1 MKRRNFNKS
10 ILQQGG
16 LMIEALAMLGLIAVV
31 TPTMYKKSAERTMEV
46 EDINTAAT
54 IRTIN
59 AAANDYVS
67 ANYATILGDM
77 VKNNE
82 TNRKLELNDLKTY
95 LPYGFNIE
103 KALYNYNG
111 NSIRISVARP
121 AGSNNLTTLMLF
133 PAKMDADNGIGQE
146 RTARIAALIGSSGGY
161 VTDSHKARGIGGI
174 WKLEGDD
181 FTNNFGN
188 ADPNTYS
195 IVTASADTISAS
207 AGNEMDYSKYLQRGK
222 DAGDDEGQWKNTMRT
237 DLYMGGPEGSSE
249 DVYRE
254 ATGPWSI
261 RNINRLIVGTDYV
274 GGNKEAEDATNYSL
288 YVAPGA
294 ANPNAYIHGSL
305 EAGNGQ
311 LNADENN
318 LKYGTGTDDAGNS
331 WVGFNVNREG
341 TISNLK
347 DLNLAQKFANGWN
360 SIKIGALDDNDDD
373 DTNYIIRAY
382 HDTNNNTGHVSL
394 LSDSIAQFHSYG
406 SDVYNIDGDNVADND
421 DRIVFVD
428 GGWKRLGTTNADELV
443 EEPKYYNKPYFP
455 MRIGSNVKAD
465 GLLAAGQ
472 IDTQKIRAASLSV
485 GSHNIDDTEKWLNV
499 DTYGITIKDVDRH
512 YDGEDYVST
521 GTYGSFNN
529 NGILLRVSD
538 DKGDTRG
545 ITDEDKGTLG
555 TSGGRDT
562 SEHEIQFNLRT
573 NKEFAGGT
581 TLSNV
586 AELFA
591 DNTDIRGKKI
601 ARISGQGTIIQAKSK
616 IRDWKDD
623 YDSSWEDETQDF
635 KDTVGPNTLLLRNDD
650 MQIRIHTV
658 GHDSSR
664 DNYAAVETVFEPRG
678 ISQDYTGQLSRTVF
692 KNQSVNISNGN
703 FRIARTQGGRS
714 FDSVFS
720 VRGNDY
726 DDVEDLFDQK
736 FNDCFVRRDSGSNS
750 NKNINLEKK
759 YWEPGGYDVA
769 MHGDI
774 VITPLYSQAPTANV
788 SIGKFNKM
796 AGINILTRK
805 YMNEETIKP
814 DNNYSADNNDSANYD
829 RKRNTFGNII
839 MIDQGATDS
848 DNNNRDHGSNT
859 DYRVDPG
866 TVYIRKGY
874 VEVHGEKDIPSAT
887 THSTKNAYEGNG
899 VIVAS
904 RLVANNPTSGS
915 YGATAPQLVTSN
927 YKLNNEEEKNY
938 NITVSRN
945 NGTTTSNVET
955 EINRYDTYMVN
966 PAYTS
971 VMHDIKLT
979 TRGGARLS
987 DILPDFINKG
997 IYVVS
1002 NTISEQYNKEHTGE
1016 KGELK
1021 FNGYVKIVDDK
1032 TTSLPEGGGS
1042 KYSISSKEDINF
1054 STERAW
1060 ASPFL
1065 GTVPAPQC
1073 PPGYGRVITL
1083 SPYSFEMAQAGVL
1096 NKTKRFYDDPLS
1108 TNNASTGKTGIKNVA
1123 KDSYYVMPVNNA
1135 NEVKSS
1141 LTPPEY
1147 AKTNVA
1153 LDGNTDIEIK
1163 ATNNNIGTINGTL
1176 DKLDGLSTQQYVL
1189 SSPTATDSSTTP
1201 VKPLFFQQS
1210 TRIKSATVP
1219 LVKGMETSLETEPS
1233 KLNGEYVQGWAAII
1247 GFIYPAKMYS
1257 AFTGN
1262 DNSGF
1267 YWNLFP
1273 VMRGTING
1281 YATVYCYFDR
1291 TNMYKRYNSN
1301 YSDYVDRQDYMKTM
1315 TGVPDSPQKTDSSY
1329 TKRLNDPNMKYNEV
1343 W

>member
-16 LMIEALAMLGLIAVV
+16 LMIEAIAMLGLIAVV

-67 ANYATILGDM
+67 ANYSTILGDM
-77 VKNNE
+77 VKNSE
-82 TNRKLELNDLKTY
+82 YERELDPRDLGAY
-95 LPYGFNIE
+95 LPYGFDIE
-103 KALYNYNG
+103 KALYNYDGANIKLTV
-111 NSIRISVARP
+111 SRP
-121 AGSNNLTTLMLF
+121 VGSNNLTTLMLF

-174 WKLEGDD
+174 WKLEGGD
-181 FTNNFGN
+181 FTKNFKN
-188 ADPNTYS
+188 VDPNTYS

-207 AGNEMDYSKYLQRGK
+207 AGNEMDYSKYLQRGQ
-222 DAGDDEGQWKNTMRT
+222 DPDDTNSQWKNTMRT

-254 ATGPWSI
+254 ATGPHSI
-261 RNINRLIVGTDYV
+261 RNINSLIVGANTS
-274 GGNKEAEDATNYSL
+274 GGVDGEGNDLADAGGYGL

-331 WVGFNVNREG
+331 WVGFNVDTEG
-341 TISNLK
+341 TITNLK
-347 DLNLAQKFANGWN
+347 NLNLAKKAGNWT
-360 SIKIGALDDNDDD
+360 SILIGALENDGDDK
-373 DTNYIIRAY
+373 NYIIKAQPR
-382 HDTNNNTGHVSL
+382 DGESLGKVSL
-394 LSDSIAQFHSYG
+394 LGDDIVSLSGYASKDNYMPYPNRRKASSDRVVIL
-406 SDVYNIDGDNVADND
+406 NN
-421 DRIVFVD
+421 
-428 GGWKRLGTTNADELV
+428 GWKTDENLQPID
-443 EEPKYYNKPYFP
+443 EPQYNSEPSFP
-455 MRIGSNVKAD
+455 MRVGANAKYQGI
-465 GLLAAGQ
+465 LAAGQ
-472 IDTQKIRAASLSV
+472 LDTQKIRAASLSV
-485 GSHNIDDTEKWLNV
+485 GSEKIDDENKWMTVDKDGILITKNSTDTDGNTKSGTRINV
-499 DTYGITIKDVDRH
+499 NKDQISLRVDATPQSIINERGIESTGHAGQIVMNNTGTVYESDGSERTVNAAITI
-512 YDGEDYVST
+512 
-521 GTYGSFNN
+521 
-529 NGILLRVSD
+529 
-538 DKGDTRG
+538 
-545 ITDEDKGTLG
+545 
-555 TSGGRDT
+555 TSPT
-562 SEHEIQFNLRT
+562 
-573 NKEFAGGT
+573 
-581 TLSNV
+581 
-586 AELFA
+586 
-591 DNTDIRGKKI
+591 TDIRGTEDLT
-601 ARISGQGTIIQAKSK
+601 ISGKGTIVQAMSENSKSSA
-616 IRDWKDD
+616 D
-623 YDSSWEDETQDF
+623 TF
-635 KDTVGPNTLLLRNDD
+635 KNTVPDNTLLLRNDD

-736 FNDCFVRRDSGSNS
+736 FNDCFVRRDSGSKS

-927 YKLNNEEEKNY
+927 YKLNNEEKNY

-1002 NTISEQYNKEHTGE
+1002 NTISEEYNKDHTGE
-1016 KGELK
+1016 KGELI

-1073 PPGYGRVITL
+1073 PPGYGRVITI

-1096 NKTKRFYDDPLS
+1096 NKTKRAMNDALS
-1108 TNNASTGKTGIKNVA
+1108 TEFSNKAEQGKDGPF
-1123 KDSYYVMPVNNA
+1123 DSYYVMPTNNY

-1147 AKTNVA
+1147 AKANVA

-1219 LVKGMETSLETEPS
+1219 LVQGKPTSLETEAS
-1233 KLNGEYVQGWAAII
+1233 DLNGEYVQGWAAII

-1262 DNSGF
+1262 NNSGF

>member
-54 IRTIN
+54 IRTIT

-67 ANYATILGDM
+67 ANYSTILGDM
-77 VKNNE
+77 VKNGENE
-82 TNRKLELNDLKTY
+82 RKLNIDDLKAY
-95 LPYGFNIE
+95 LPYGFEIN
-103 KALYNYNG
+103 KALYNYDGANIKLAV
-111 NSIRISVARP
+111 SRP
-121 AGSNNLTTLMLF
+121 EGSNNLTTLMLF

-146 RTARIAALIGSSGGY
+146 RTSRIAALIGSSGGY
-161 VTDSHKARGIGGI
+161 VTDSNKARGIGGI

-181 FTNNFGN
+181 FTKNFGN
-188 ADPNTYS
+188 VDPHKYS

-207 AGNEMDYSKYLQRGK
+207 AGNEMDYSKYLQRGQ
-222 DAGDDEGQWKNTMRT
+222 DPDDTNSQWKNTMRT

-274 GGNKEAEDATNYSL
+274 GGNKETEDATNYSL

-331 WVGFNVNREG
+331 WVGFNVDKEG

-347 DLNLAQKFANGWN
+347 DLNLAKKAGNWT
-360 SIKIGALDDNDDD
+360 SILIGALENDGDDK
-373 DTNYIIRAY
+373 NYIIKAQPR
-382 HDTNNNTGHVSL
+382 DGESLGKVSL
-394 LSDSIAQFHSYG
+394 LGDDIVSLSGYASKDNYMPYPNRRKASSDRVVIL
-406 SDVYNIDGDNVADND
+406 NN
-421 DRIVFVD
+421 
-428 GGWKRLGTTNADELV
+428 GWKTDENLQPID
-443 EEPKYYNKPYFP
+443 EPQYNSEPSFP
-455 MRIGSNVKAD
+455 MRVGANAKYQGI
-465 GLLAAGQ
+465 LAAGQ
-472 IDTQKIRAASLSV
+472 LDTQKIRAASLSV
-485 GSHNIDDTEKWLNV
+485 GSEKIDDENKWMTVDKDGILITKNSTDTDGNTKSGTRINV
-499 DTYGITIKDVDRH
+499 NKDQISLRVDATPQSIINERGIESTGHAGQIVMNNTGTVYESDGSERTVNAAITI
-512 YDGEDYVST
+512 
-521 GTYGSFNN
+521 
-529 NGILLRVSD
+529 
-538 DKGDTRG
+538 
-545 ITDEDKGTLG
+545 
-555 TSGGRDT
+555 TSPT
-562 SEHEIQFNLRT
+562 
-573 NKEFAGGT
+573 
-581 TLSNV
+581 
-586 AELFA
+586 
-591 DNTDIRGKKI
+591 TDIRGTEDLT
-601 ARISGQGTIIQAKSK
+601 ISGKGTIVQAMSENSKSSA
-616 IRDWKDD
+616 D
-623 YDSSWEDETQDF
+623 TF
-635 KDTVGPNTLLLRNDD
+635 KNTVPDNTLLLRNDG
-650 MQIRIHTV
+650 MQIKMQTSNDTYYDPLLDKHTKPT
-658 GHDSSR
+658 
-664 DNYAAVETVFEPRG
+664 ETVFSPRNN
-678 ISQDYTGQLSRTVF
+678 STPASTRTSFRDMHVDLRNSNF
-692 KNQSVNISNGN
+692 KIVSDKNENI
-703 FRIARTQGGRS
+703 
-714 FDSVFS
+714 FS
-720 VRGNDY
+720 VRGNNYEEKFLDNANH
-726 DDVEDLFDQK
+726 DLFTRNLPNK
-736 FNDCFVRRDSGSNS
+736 SNIG
-750 NKNINLEKK
+750 KNIANN
-759 YWEPGGYDVA
+759 YDIALHGNIVVA
-769 MHGDI
+769 PQ
-774 VITPLYSQAPTANV
+774 TPNDVSAFDADSYYASV
-788 SIGKFNKM
+788 SIGTLNKK
-796 AGINILTRK
+796 AGVNILNK
-805 YMNEETIKP
+805 SYKFDE
-814 DNNYSADNNDSANYD
+814 
-829 RKRNTFGNII
+829 NTGLTEGKIYGKTDDHYNIV
-839 MIDQGATDS
+839 MIDQGINDS
-848 DNNNRDHGSNT
+848 PYLDGFNRNNNIDKI
-859 DYRVDPG
+859 VDPG

-874 VEVHGEKDIPSAT
+874 VEVHGE
-887 THSTKNAYEGNG
+887 NAVPPNSYNDAYQGKG
-899 VIVAS
+899 VLVAS
-904 RLVANNPTSGS
+904 RLVANNPIQAHSKKTE
-915 YGATAPQLVTSN
+915 N
-927 YKLNNEEEKNY
+927 D
-938 NITVSRN
+938 
-945 NGTTTSNVET
+945 TTTTET
-955 EINRYDTYMVN
+955 PEHGSHITQFVNSSDFGNGPNRYDTYMVN

-1002 NTISEQYNKEHTGE
+1002 NTISEQYNEDHTGE

-1021 FNGYVKIVDDK
+1021 FNGYIKIVDDK
-1032 TTSLPEGGGS
+1032 TTSLPDGDGS

-1065 GTVPAPQC
+1065 GAVPAPQC

-1147 AKTNVA
+1147 AKANVA

-1233 KLNGEYVQGWAAII
+1233 KLDGKYVQGWAAII

-1291 TNMYKRYNSN
+1291 TNMYKKYIGN
-1301 YSDYVDRQDYMKTM
+1301 YGDYVDRQDYMKTM
-1315 TGVPDSPQKTDSSY
+1315 TGVPDDHSKTDSNY
-1329 TKRLNDPNMKYNEV
+1329 TKRLNDPNMKYDEV

>member
-249 DVYRE
+249 DVYHE

-331 WVGFNVNREG
+331 LFGFNVDTEG
-341 TISNLK
+341 TITNLK
-347 DLNLAQKFANGWN
+347 NLNLANLWGRWN
-360 SIKIGALDDNDDD
+360 NIQIGALDDDDD
-373 DTNYIIRAY
+373 DRWFVIKADANPNSSDEGNLYLLGDVAEFHNR
-382 HDTNNNTGHVSL
+382 DTNDNNNDLVVLADWNWDNFRTDGNGNA
-394 LSDSIAQFHSYG
+394 IPKIN
-406 SDVYNIDGDNVADND
+406 YNNSPI
-421 DRIVFVD
+421 
-428 GGWKRLGTTNADELV
+428 
-443 EEPKYYNKPYFP
+443 FP
-455 MRIGSNVKAD
+455 IRMGSNTKVD
-465 GLLAAGQ
+465 SLLAAGQ

-485 GSHNIDDTEKWLNV
+485 GSQNIDDSEKWLNV
-499 DTYGITIKDVDRH
+499 DKYGIIIKDVDRH
-512 YDGEDYVST
+512 YDGEDYTST
-521 GTYGSFNN
+521 GTYGSFDN

-562 SEHEIQFNLRT
+562 SEHEIQFNLRMK
-573 NKEFAGGT
+573 KEFAGGK
-581 TLSNV
+581 TLPNV

-591 DNTDIRGKKI
+591 DNTDIRSKKT
-601 ARISGQGTIIQAKSK
+601 ARISGNGTIIQAKSE
-616 IRDWKDD
+616 IGDWKDD
-623 YDSSWEDETQDF
+623 YNNSSEDETQDF
-635 KDTVGPNTLLLRNDD
+635 KDTVDSNTLLLRNDD

-736 FNDCFVRRDSGSNS
+736 FNDCFVRRDSGSKS

-887 THSTKNAYEGNG
+887 TPSTKNAYEGNG

-927 YKLNNEEEKNY
+927 YKLNNEEKNY
-938 NITVSRN
+938 NITVNRN

-1002 NTISEQYNKEHTGE
+1002 NTISEEYNKDHTGE
-1016 KGELK
+1016 KGELV

-1054 STERAW
+1054 SNKRAW

-1073 PPGYGRVITL
+1073 PPGYGRVITI

-1096 NKTKRFYDDPLS
+1096 NKTKRAMNDALS
-1108 TNNASTGKTGIKNVA
+1108 TEFSNKAEQGPDGPF
-1123 KDSYYVMPVNNA
+1123 DSYYVMPTNNY

-1147 AKTNVA
+1147 AKANVA

-1219 LVKGMETSLETEPS
+1219 LVQGKPTSLETEAS
-1233 KLNGEYVQGWAAII
+1233 DLNGEYVQGWAAII

-1262 DNSGF
+1262 NNSGF

>member
-331 WVGFNVNREG
+331 WVGFNVDKEG

-347 DLNLAQKFANGWN
+347 DLNLAKKFTNGWN
-360 SIKIGALDDNDDD
+360 SIKIGTLSDEEDDE
-373 DTNYIIRAY
+373 TNYIIRAD
-382 HDTNNNTGHVSL
+382 HDDRDNTGHLYL
-394 LSDSIAQFHSYG
+394 LRDDIAQFNSYG
-406 SDVYNIDGDNVADND
+406 SDVYDIDGNKVANLN
-421 DRIVFVD
+421 DRIVFAED
-428 GGWKRLGTTNADELV
+428 GWRRLGQDWGDKEVKKPEYSGNE
-443 EEPKYYNKPYFP
+443 PYFP

-485 GSHNIDDTEKWLNV
+485 GSHNIDDNEKWLNV
-499 DTYGITIKDVDRH
+499 DQYGITMADIHHENNGD
-512 YDGEDYVST
+512 YDPS
-521 GTYGSFNN
+521 GTYASFNQ
-529 NGILLRVSD
+529 NGILFRADEESHAVSD
-538 DKGDTRG
+538 DDRG
-545 ITDEDKGTLG
+545 
-555 TSGGRDT
+555 GGVDYKDGGKDT
-562 SEHEIQFNLRT
+562 SEHMMQLNLRRSKT
-573 NKEFAGGT
+573 FAGDNAIH
-581 TLSNV
+581 NV
-586 AELFA
+586 AEMFA
-591 DNTDIRGKKI
+591 EHADIRGQKM
-601 ARISGQGTIIQAKSK
+601 ARISGKGTIIQAKEA
-616 IRDWKDD
+616 IPDWEED
-623 YDSSWEDETQDF
+623 YKSSSRDETQDF
-635 KDTVGPNTLLLRNDD
+635 KDEVGPNTLLLRNDN
-650 MQIRIHTV
+650 MQMKMQDNQLTIVGRNTIDNNGNTV
-658 GHDSSR
+658 TPTDTRTLFKSGSVDLDGANFNIKSAQKQ
-664 DNYAAVETVFEPRG
+664 YAADKM
-678 ISQDYTGQLSRTVF
+678 I
-692 KNQSVNISNGN
+692 
-703 FRIARTQGGRS
+703 
-714 FDSVFS
+714 FS
-720 VRGNDY
+720 VRPNDSYGNNAYKNTFASDPLADTTDRNTSISDTGY
-726 DDVEDLFDQK
+726 NFPYNITMHGNILLGNGATGEEALDI
-736 FNDCFVRRDSGSNS
+736 GSNPYKQYYIS
-750 NKNINLEKK
+750 VGQFNQNAGVNI
-759 YWEPGGYDVA
+759 
-769 MHGDI
+769 
-774 VITPLYSQAPTANV
+774 APYLT
-788 SIGKFNKM
+788 G
-796 AGINILTRK
+796 GINSK
-805 YMNEETIKP
+805 GK
-814 DNNYSADNNDSANYD
+814 NNQY
-829 RKRNTFGNII
+829 TNIVY
-839 MIDQGATDS
+839 IDQGATDTTNRNI
-848 DNNNRDHGSNT
+848 NNSETRGN
-859 DYRVDPG
+859 VDPG
-866 TVYIRKGY
+866 TIYIRKGY
-874 VEVHGEKDIPSAT
+874 VEVHGDDVAFVGNNDIDITNKPEAN
-887 THSTKNAYEGNG
+887 KGNG

-927 YKLNNEEEKNY
+927 YKLNNEEKNY
-938 NITVSRN
+938 NITVNRN

-1002 NTISEQYNKEHTGE
+1002 NTISEDYNKDHTGE
-1016 KGELK
+1016 KGELI

-1054 STERAW
+1054 SNKRAW

-1073 PPGYGRVITL
+1073 PPGYGRVITI

-1096 NKTKRFYDDPLS
+1096 NKTKRAMNDALS
-1108 TNNASTGKTGIKNVA
+1108 TEFSNKAEQGPDGPF
-1123 KDSYYVMPVNNA
+1123 DSYYVMPTNNY

-1147 AKTNVA
+1147 AKANVA

-1219 LVKGMETSLETEPS
+1219 LVQGKPTSLETEAS
-1233 KLNGEYVQGWAAII
+1233 DLNGEYVQGWAAII

-1262 DNSGF
+1262 NNSGF

>member
-67 ANYATILGDM
+67 ANYSTILGDM
-77 VKNNE
+77 VKNTE
-82 TNRKLELNDLKTY
+82 YERELDPRDLRAY
-95 LPYGFNIE
+95 LPYGFDIE
-103 KALYNYNG
+103 KALYNYDGANIKLTV
-111 NSIRISVARP
+111 SRP
-121 AGSNNLTTLMLF
+121 VGSNNLTTLMLF

-174 WKLEGDD
+174 WKLEGGD
-181 FTNNFGN
+181 FTKNFKN
-188 ADPNTYS
+188 VDPNTYS

-222 DAGDDEGQWKNTMRT
+222 DPDDTGGQWKNTMRT

-249 DVYRE
+249 DVYHE

-331 WVGFNVNREG
+331 LFGFNVDTEG
-341 TISNLK
+341 TITNLK
-347 DLNLAQKFANGWN
+347 NLNLANLWGRWN
-360 SIKIGALDDNDDD
+360 NIQIGALDDDDD
-373 DTNYIIRAY
+373 DRWFVIKADANPNSSDEGNLYLLGDVAEFHNR
-382 HDTNNNTGHVSL
+382 DTNDNNNDLVVLADWNWDNFRTDGNGNA
-394 LSDSIAQFHSYG
+394 IPKIN
-406 SDVYNIDGDNVADND
+406 YNNSPI
-421 DRIVFVD
+421 
-428 GGWKRLGTTNADELV
+428 
-443 EEPKYYNKPYFP
+443 FP
-455 MRIGSNVKAD
+455 IRMGSNTKVD
-465 GLLAAGQ
+465 SLLAAGQ

-485 GSHNIDDTEKWLNV
+485 GSQNIDDSEKWLNV
-499 DTYGITIKDVDRH
+499 DKYGIIIKDVDRH
-512 YDGEDYVST
+512 YDGEDYTST
-521 GTYGSFNN
+521 GTYGSFDN

-562 SEHEIQFNLRT
+562 SEHEIQFNLRMK
-573 NKEFAGGT
+573 KEFAGGK
-581 TLSNV
+581 TLPNV

-591 DNTDIRGKKI
+591 DNTDIRSKKT
-601 ARISGQGTIIQAKSK
+601 ARISGNGTIIQAKSE
-616 IRDWKDD
+616 IGDWKDD
-623 YDSSWEDETQDF
+623 YNNSSEDETQDF
-635 KDTVGPNTLLLRNDD
+635 KDTVDSNTLLLRNDN
-650 MQIRIHTV
+650 MQMKMQDNQLTIVGRNTIDNNGNTV
-658 GHDSSR
+658 TPTDTRTLFKSGSVDLDGANFNIKSAQKQ
-664 DNYAAVETVFEPRG
+664 YAADKM
-678 ISQDYTGQLSRTVF
+678 I
-692 KNQSVNISNGN
+692 
-703 FRIARTQGGRS
+703 
-714 FDSVFS
+714 FS
-720 VRGNDY
+720 VRPNDSYGNNAYKNTFASDPLADTTDRNTSISDTGY
-726 DDVEDLFDQK
+726 NFPYNITMHGNILLGNGATGEEALDI
-736 FNDCFVRRDSGSNS
+736 GSNPYKQYYIS
-750 NKNINLEKK
+750 VGQFNQNAGVNI
-759 YWEPGGYDVA
+759 
-769 MHGDI
+769 
-774 VITPLYSQAPTANV
+774 APYLT
-788 SIGKFNKM
+788 G
-796 AGINILTRK
+796 GINSK
-805 YMNEETIKP
+805 GK
-814 DNNYSADNNDSANYD
+814 NNQY
-829 RKRNTFGNII
+829 TNIVY
-839 MIDQGATDS
+839 IDQGATDTTNRNI
-848 DNNNRDHGSNT
+848 NNSETRGN
-859 DYRVDPG
+859 VDPG
-866 TVYIRKGY
+866 TIYIRKGY
-874 VEVHGEKDIPSAT
+874 VEVHGDDVAFVGNNDIDITNKPEAN
-887 THSTKNAYEGNG
+887 KGNG

-927 YKLNNEEEKNY
+927 YKLNNEEKNY
-938 NITVSRN
+938 NITVNRN

-1002 NTISEQYNKEHTGE
+1002 NTISEEYNKDHTGE
-1016 KGELK
+1016 KGELV

-1054 STERAW
+1054 SNKRAW

-1073 PPGYGRVITL
+1073 PPGYGRVITI

-1096 NKTKRFYDDPLS
+1096 NKTKRAMNDALS
-1108 TNNASTGKTGIKNVA
+1108 TEFSNKAEQGENGPF
-1123 KDSYYVMPVNNA
+1123 DSYYVMPTNNY

-1147 AKTNVA
+1147 AKANVA

-1219 LVKGMETSLETEPS
+1219 LVQGKPTSLETEAS
-1233 KLNGEYVQGWAAII
+1233 DLNGEYVQGWAAII

-1262 DNSGF
+1262 NNSGF

>member
-67 ANYATILGDM
+67 ANYSTILGDM

-82 TNRKLELNDLKTY
+82 TSRRLNIDDLGAY
-95 LPYGFNIE
+95 LPYGFDINH
-103 KALYNYNG
+103 ALYNYEH
-111 NSIRISVARP
+111 IQLSVSRP
-121 AGSNNLTTLMLF
+121 EGSNNLTTLMLF

-161 VTDSHKARGIGGI
+161 VIDSHKARGIGGI
-174 WKLEGDD
+174 WELDSER
-181 FTNNFGN
+181 FTKNFGN
-188 ADPNTYS
+188 VDPHKYS

-222 DAGDDEGQWKNTMRT
+222 DPDDTGGQWKNTMRT

-249 DVYRE
+249 DVYHE

-331 WVGFNVNREG
+331 WVGFNVDKEG

-347 DLNLAQKFANGWN
+347 DLNLAKKAGNWT
-360 SIKIGALDDNDDD
+360 SILIGALENDGDDK
-373 DTNYIIRAY
+373 NYIIKAQPR
-382 HDTNNNTGHVSL
+382 DGESLGKVSL
-394 LSDSIAQFHSYG
+394 LGDDIVSLSGYASKDNYMPYPNRRKASSDRVVIL
-406 SDVYNIDGDNVADND
+406 NN
-421 DRIVFVD
+421 
-428 GGWKRLGTTNADELV
+428 GWKTDENLQPID
-443 EEPKYYNKPYFP
+443 EPQYNSEPSFP
-455 MRIGSNVKAD
+455 MRVGANAKYQGI
-465 GLLAAGQ
+465 LAAGQ
-472 IDTQKIRAASLSV
+472 LDTQKIRAASLSV
-485 GSHNIDDTEKWLNV
+485 GSQYIDDSEKWLNV
-499 DTYGITIKDVDRH
+499 DKYGIIIKDVDRH
-512 YDGEDYVST
+512 YDGEDYTST
-521 GTYGSFNN
+521 GTYGSFDN

-545 ITDEDKGTLG
+545 ITDEDRGTLG
-555 TSGGRDT
+555 TPGGRDT
-562 SEHEIQFNLRT
+562 SAHGIQFNLR
-573 NKEFAGGT
+573 NSKKFAGEQYPI
-581 TLSNV
+581 SNV

-591 DNTDIRGKKI
+591 DNTDIRSKET
-601 ARISGQGTIIQAKSK
+601 ARISGNGTIIQAKEA
-616 IRDWKDD
+616 IPDWKED
-623 YDSSWEDETQDF
+623 YDNNSRDETQDF
-635 KDTVGPNTLLLRNDD
+635 KDEVDPNTLLLRNDD

-658 GHDSSR
+658 GHDDTR
-664 DNYAAVETVFEPRG
+664 ENYAAVETVFEPRG

-703 FRIARTQGGRS
+703 FRIARTQGGRN

-720 VRGNDY
+720 VRGNDH

-736 FNDCFVRRDSGSNS
+736 FNDCFVRRDSGSKS
-750 NKNINLEKK
+750 NENIDLEKK

-805 YMNEETIKP
+805 YKNEETIKP
-814 DNNYSADNNDSANYD
+814 DNNYSANNNDRANYD

-887 THSTKNAYEGNG
+887 TPSTKNAYEGNG

-927 YKLNNEEEKNY
+927 YKLNNEEKNY

-1002 NTISEQYNKEHTGE
+1002 NTISEEYNKDHTGE
-1016 KGELK
+1016 KGELI

-1096 NKTKRFYDDPLS
+1096 NKTKRAMNDALS
-1108 TNNASTGKTGIKNVA
+1108 TEFSNKAAQGEEGPF
-1123 KDSYYVMPVNNA
+1123 DSYYVMPTNNY

-1147 AKTNVA
+1147 AKANVA
-1153 LDGNTDIEIK
+1153 LDGNPDIKIT

-1219 LVKGMETSLETEPS
+1219 LVQGKPTSLETEAS
-1233 KLNGEYVQGWAAII
+1233 DLNGEYVQGWAAII

-1262 DNSGF
+1262 NNSGF

>member
-249 DVYRE
+249 DVYHE

-261 RNINRLIVGTDYV
+261 RNIKSLIVGANTS
-274 GGNKEAEDATNYSL
+274 GGKDGDGNDLADVNGYGLYISGDAGNPNK
-288 YVAPGA
+288 
-294 ANPNAYIHGSL
+294 NAYIHGSL

-347 DLNLAQKFANGWN
+347 DLNLAQKFTNGWN
-360 SIKIGALDDNDDD
+360 SIRIGALDDNDDD

-428 GGWKRLGTTNADELV
+428 GGWKRLGTTNDDKLV

-472 IDTQKIRAASLSV
+472 LDTQKIRAASLSV
-485 GSHNIDDTEKWLNV
+485 GSQYIDDSEKWLNV
-499 DTYGITIKDVDRH
+499 DKYGIIIKDVDRH
-512 YDGEDYVST
+512 YDGEDYTST
-521 GTYGSFNN
+521 GTYGSFDN

-538 DKGDTRG
+538 DKSDTRG

-562 SEHEIQFNLRT
+562 SEHEIQFNLRMK
-573 NKEFAGGT
+573 KEFAGGT

-591 DNTDIRGKKI
+591 DNTDIRGKEI
-601 ARISGQGTIIQAKSK
+601 ARISGQGTIIQAKSE
-616 IRDWKDD
+616 IGDWKDD
-623 YDSSWEDETQDF
+623 YDNNSEDETQDF
-635 KDTVGPNTLLLRNDD
+635 KDTVGPNTLLLRNDG
-650 MQIRIHTV
+650 MQMKM
-658 GHDSSR
+658 SSKAGSVKDKNSN
-664 DNYAAVETVFEPRG
+664 DNPINISETVFSPRNNRD
-678 ISQDYTGQLSRTVF
+678 SAYTRTSFQNMHVDL
-692 KNQSVNISNGN
+692 KDSN
-703 FRIARTQGGRS
+703 FRIVS
-714 FDSVFS
+714 NWENIFS
-720 VRGNDY
+720 VRGNDNEE
-726 DDVEDLFDQK
+726 DKFSSNNNDVFT
-736 FNDCFVRRDSGSNS
+736 R
-750 NKNINLEKK
+750 NIPDFPPTNEKIINN
-759 YWEPGGYDVA
+759 YDVA
-769 MHGDI
+769 LHGNI
-774 VITPLYSQAPTANV
+774 VVAPKTPIGSSSYNPSNYYANV
-788 SIGKFNKM
+788 SIGTLNKM
-796 AGINILTRK
+796 AGVNILDKRYDYNGK
-805 YMNEETIKP
+805 LSETASSGH
-814 DNNYSADNNDSANYD
+814 NANQH
-829 RKRNTFGNII
+829 NVVI
-839 MIDQGATDS
+839 IDQGFDVNADY
-848 DNNNRDHGSNT
+848 NNNNKKDI
-859 DYRVDPG
+859 VDPG

-874 VEVHGEKDIPSAT
+874 VEVHGEDTANTSG
-887 THSTKNAYEGNG
+887 HSYNDAYHGNG
-899 VIVAS
+899 VLVAS
-904 RLVANNPTSGS
+904 RLVANNPSPDKTTKTTVP
-915 YGATAPQLVTSN
+915 YGHEVPQMFDKKVMEH
-927 YKLNNEEEKNY
+927 YGEK
-938 NITVSRN
+938 
-945 NGTTTSNVET
+945 VE
-955 EINRYDTYMVN
+955 NRYDTYMVN

-997 IYVVS
+997 IYVVN
-1002 NTISEQYNKEHTGE
+1002 NTYLENTKEDLLFYKKSWSDL
-1016 KGELK
+1016 KGYEYK
-1021 FNGYVKIVDDK
+1021 S
-1032 TTSLPEGGGS
+1032 TTDNITLGS
-1042 KYSISSKEDINF
+1042 KN
-1054 STERAW
+1054 AW
-1060 ASPFL
+1060 ASPYL
-1065 GTVPAPQC
+1065 GAVPAPQC

-1083 SPYSFEMAQAGVL
+1083 TPSIFEMGQVGNLYKGERVLSSDDKEPNENGYYVL
-1096 NKTKRFYDDPLS
+1096 NSKANKGQIEAALTPAQYERTAVSPS
-1108 TNNASTGKTGIKNVA
+1108 TSSGAQVSLENDANPTLGG
-1123 KDSYYVMPVNNA
+1123 SYT
-1135 NEVKSS
+1135 VKSM
-1141 LTPPEY
+1141 
-1147 AKTNVA
+1147 
-1153 LDGNTDIEIK
+1153 D
-1163 ATNNNIGTINGTL
+1163 NI
-1176 DKLDGLSTQQYVL
+1176 STSKYVL
-1189 SSPTATDSSTTP
+1189 SHVVKEDNDHNEIQPLAP
-1201 VKPLFFQQS
+1201 VTFQQS
-1210 TRIKSATVP
+1210 THLKSLTIPLAT
-1219 LVKGMETSLETEPS
+1219 GDYT
-1233 KLNGEYVQGWAAII
+1233 QGWATIM
-1247 GFIYPAKMYS
+1247 GFIYPESLYKDFITKTIEKRPVRKDA
-1257 AFTGN
+1257 AN
-1262 DNSGF
+1262 DKGYENTKN
-1267 YWNLFP
+1267 YWNIFP
-1273 VMRGTING
+1273 VKRGSLQG

-1291 TNMYKRYNSN
+1291 TNILDKVVKDSGFNGKQKGYIDEYTYMQSMGGNDSEDIPTSYEKKSG
-1301 YSDYVDRQDYMKTM
+1301 STDYQ
-1315 TGVPDSPQKTDSSY
+1315 
-1329 TKRLNDPNMKYNEV
+1329 KRLNDPNMKYDEV

>member
-331 WVGFNVNREG
+331 WVGFNVDKEG

-347 DLNLAQKFANGWN
+347 DLNLAKKAGNWT
-360 SIKIGALDDNDDD
+360 SILIGALENDGYNS
-373 DTNYIIRAY
+373 NYIIKAEPGPGSSSY
-382 HDTNNNTGHVSL
+382 FGSLSL
-394 LSDSIAQFHSYG
+394 L
-406 SDVYNIDGDNVADND
+406 GDNIVSIKGYGKKYEDHVPADLHERRWAVD
-421 DRIVFVD
+421 DRIVLLND
-428 GGWKRLGTTNADELV
+428 GWKKVNWSQKVDDI
-443 EEPKYYNKPYFP
+443 KYGQQAPQFP
-455 MRIGSNVKAD
+455 MRVGANAKYE

-472 IDTQKIRAASLSV
+472 IDAQKLRLATLEA
-485 GSHNIDDTEKWLNV
+485 GSEKIDDENKWMTVDKDGVLIANNSTETDENNIKSIKSGTRININKDQISLRV
-499 DTYGITIKDVDRH
+499 DATPQSIINERGIESTGHAGQIIMNNTGTVYQSDGSEKTVNASITI
-512 YDGEDYVST
+512 
-521 GTYGSFNN
+521 
-529 NGILLRVSD
+529 
-538 DKGDTRG
+538 
-545 ITDEDKGTLG
+545 
-555 TSGGRDT
+555 TSPT
-562 SEHEIQFNLRT
+562 
-573 NKEFAGGT
+573 
-581 TLSNV
+581 
-586 AELFA
+586 
-591 DNTDIRGKKI
+591 TDIRGTEDLT
-601 ARISGQGTIIQAKSK
+601 ISGKGTIIQAMSENSK
-616 IRDWKDD
+616 NSTD
-623 YDSSWEDETQDF
+623 TF
-635 KDTVGPNTLLLRNDD
+635 KNTVPDNTLLLRNDG
-650 MQIRIHTV
+650 MQMKM
-658 GHDSSR
+658 SSKAGSVKDKNSN
-664 DNYAAVETVFEPRG
+664 DNPINISETVFSPRNNRD
-678 ISQDYTGQLSRTVF
+678 SAYTRTSFQKMHVDL
-692 KNQSVNISNGN
+692 KDSN
-703 FRIARTQGGRS
+703 FRIVNNLNR
-714 FDSVFS
+714 SVFS
-720 VRGNDY
+720 VRGNDNEE
-726 DDVEDLFDQK
+726 DKFGSNNNNDLFTRNMQNVTDVK
-736 FNDCFVRRDSGSNS
+736 
-750 NKNINLEKK
+750 KNIANN
-759 YWEPGGYDVA
+759 YDIA
-769 MHGDI
+769 LHGNV
-774 VITPLYSQAPTANV
+774 VISPLIPNNSTGFSATSYHANV
-788 SIGKFNKM
+788 SIGTLNKN
-796 AGINILTRK
+796 AGVNILDKR
-805 YMNEETIKP
+805 YDYNDILSETASSGYNRNQ
-814 DNNYSADNNDSANYD
+814 NNVV
-829 RKRNTFGNII
+829 I
-839 MIDQGATDS
+839 IDQGFDENADY
-848 DNNNRDHGSNT
+848 NNNNKKDI
-859 DYRVDPG
+859 VDPG

-874 VEVHGEKDIPSAT
+874 VEVHGEDTANTSGY
-887 THSTKNAYEGNG
+887 SYNDAYHGKG
-899 VIVAS
+899 VLVAS
-904 RLVANNPTSGS
+904 RLVANNPSPDKTTKTTVPYGHEVPQMFESS
-915 YGATAPQLVTSN
+915 YIT
-927 YKLNNEEEKNY
+927 EY
-938 NITVSRN
+938 N
-945 NGTTTSNVET
+945 TTLDDKGKEVVKP
-955 EINRYDTYMVN
+955 INRYDTYMVN

-1002 NTISEQYNKEHTGE
+1002 NTISEQYNEEHTGE

>member
-67 ANYATILGDM
+67 ANYSTILGDM
-77 VKNNE
+77 VKNTE
-82 TNRKLELNDLKTY
+82 YERELDPRDLRAY
-95 LPYGFNIE
+95 LPYGFDIE
-103 KALYNYNG
+103 KALYNYDGANIKLTV
-111 NSIRISVARP
+111 SRP
-121 AGSNNLTTLMLF
+121 VGSNNLTTLMLF

-174 WKLEGDD
+174 WKLEGGD
-181 FTNNFGN
+181 FTKNFKN
-188 ADPNTYS
+188 VDPNTYS

-222 DAGDDEGQWKNTMRT
+222 DPDDTGGQWKNTMRT

-249 DVYRE
+249 DVYHE

-318 LKYGTGTDDAGNS
+318 LKYGTGTDDDGNS
-331 WVGFNVNREG
+331 WVGFNVDKEG

-347 DLNLAQKFANGWN
+347 DLNLAKKAGNWT
-360 SIKIGALDDNDDD
+360 SILIGALENDGDDK
-373 DTNYIIRAY
+373 NYIIKAQPR
-382 HDTNNNTGHVSL
+382 DGESLGKVSL
-394 LSDSIAQFHSYG
+394 LGDDIVSLSGYASKDNYMPYPNRRKASSDRVVIL
-406 SDVYNIDGDNVADND
+406 NN
-421 DRIVFVD
+421 
-428 GGWKRLGTTNADELV
+428 GWKTDENLQPID
-443 EEPKYYNKPYFP
+443 EPQYNSEPSFP
-455 MRIGSNVKAD
+455 MRVGANAKYQGI
-465 GLLAAGQ
+465 LAAGQ
-472 IDTQKIRAASLSV
+472 LDTQKIRAASLSV
-485 GSHNIDDTEKWLNV
+485 GSEKIDDENKWMTVDKDGILITKNSTDTDGNTKSGTRINV
-499 DTYGITIKDVDRH
+499 NKDQISLRVDATPQSIINERGIESTGHAGQIIMNNTGTVYQSDGSERTVNASITI
-512 YDGEDYVST
+512 
-521 GTYGSFNN
+521 
-529 NGILLRVSD
+529 
-538 DKGDTRG
+538 
-545 ITDEDKGTLG
+545 
-555 TSGGRDT
+555 TSPT
-562 SEHEIQFNLRT
+562 
-573 NKEFAGGT
+573 
-581 TLSNV
+581 
-586 AELFA
+586 
-591 DNTDIRGKKI
+591 TDIRGTEDLT
-601 ARISGQGTIIQAKSK
+601 ISGKGTIVQAMSENSKSSA
-616 IRDWKDD
+616 D
-623 YDSSWEDETQDF
+623 TF
-635 KDTVGPNTLLLRNDD
+635 KNTVPDNTLLLRNDS
-650 MQIRIHTV
+650 MQMKMSSTV
-658 GHDSSR
+658 GSVKDKNGNDKPINIS
-664 DNYAAVETVFEPRG
+664 ETVFSPRNN
-678 ISQDYTGQLSRTVF
+678 SDSANTRTSFRDMHVDLID
-692 KNQSVNISNGN
+692 SN
-703 FRIARTQGGRS
+703 FRIVNNQNKS
-714 FDSVFS
+714 IFS
-720 VRGNDY
+720 VRGNDHEEDNFSSY
-726 DDVEDLFDQK
+726 NNNFSSNNNDLFTRNLQNVTDVK
-736 FNDCFVRRDSGSNS
+736 
-750 NKNINLEKK
+750 KNIANN
-759 YWEPGGYDVA
+759 YDIA
-769 MHGDI
+769 LHGNV
-774 VITPLYSQAPTANV
+774 VITPPIPNNSTGFSATSYHANV
-788 SIGKFNKM
+788 SIGTLNKQ
-796 AGINILTRK
+796 AGVNIL
-805 YMNEETIKP
+805 
-814 DNNYSADNNDSANYD
+814 DNAYLYDNATGFTEYD
-829 RKRNTFGNII
+829 PYLGTNGNQHNIVI
-839 MIDQGATDS
+839 IDQVS
-848 DNNNRDHGSNT
+848 DLNINNNNNKKDI
-859 DYRVDPG
+859 VDPG

-874 VEVHGEKDIPSAT
+874 VEVHGEDAVPPS
-887 THSTKNAYEGNG
+887 SSNDAYQGNG
-899 VIVAS
+899 VLVAS
-904 RLVANNPTSGS
+904 RLVANNPIQAHS
-915 YGATAPQLVTSN
+915 
-927 YKLNNEEEKNY
+927 EKTEN
-938 NITVSRN
+938 S
-945 NGTTTSNVET
+945 TTTKTPEHGSHITQFVDSSLYGNGP
-955 EINRYDTYMVN
+955 NRYDTYMVN

-1002 NTISEQYNKEHTGE
+1002 NTISEQYNKDHTEEG
-1016 KGELK
+1016 KLI

-1032 TTSLPEGGGS
+1032 TTSLPDANGS

-1054 STERAW
+1054 SNKRAW

-1073 PPGYGRVITL
+1073 PPGYGRVITI

-1096 NKTKRFYDDPLS
+1096 NKTKRAMNDALS
-1108 TNNASTGKTGIKNVA
+1108 TEFSNKAEQGENGPF
-1123 KDSYYVMPVNNA
+1123 DSYYVMPTNNY

-1147 AKTNVA
+1147 AKANVA

-1219 LVKGMETSLETEPS
+1219 LVQGKPTSLETEAS
-1233 KLNGEYVQGWAAII
+1233 DLNGEYVQGWAAII

-1262 DNSGF
+1262 NNSGF

-1291 TNMYKRYNSN
+1291 TNMYGKYIGN
-1301 YSDYVDRQDYMKTM
+1301 YGDYVDKQDYMKTM
-1315 TGVPDSPQKTDSSY
+1315 TGVPTSRAKAADPLYKA
-1329 TKRLNDPNMKYNEV
+1329 RLNDPNMKYDEV

>member
-54 IRTIN
+54 IRTIT

-67 ANYATILGDM
+67 ANYSTILGDM
-77 VKNNE
+77 VKNGE
-82 TNRKLELNDLKTY
+82 HERKLDPRDLGAY
-95 LPYGFNIE
+95 LPYGFDIG
-103 KALYNYNG
+103 KSLYNYDG
-111 NSIRISVARP
+111 EHIQLSVSRP
-121 AGSNNLTTLMLF
+121 EGSNNLTTLMLF
-133 PAKMDADNGIGQE
+133 PAKLNEENGIGQE
-146 RTARIAALIGSSGGY
+146 RTSRIAALIGSSGGY
-161 VTDSHKARGIGGI
+161 VTDSNKARGIGGI
-174 WKLEGDD
+174 WELSGDHY
-181 FTNNFGN
+181 TKNFSSAN
-188 ADPNTYS
+188 KYS
-195 IVTASADTISAS
+195 IVTVSADTISAS

-222 DAGDDEGQWKNTMRT
+222 DPDDTGGQWKNTMRT

-249 DVYRE
+249 DVYHE

-261 RNINRLIVGTDYV
+261 RNIKSLIVGANTS
-274 GGNKEAEDATNYSL
+274 GGKDGDGNDLADAGGYGL

-294 ANPNAYIHGSL
+294 ANPNAYIHGSV

-318 LKYGTGTDDAGNS
+318 LKYGNAGTDDAGNS
-331 WVGFNVNREG
+331 LFGFNVDTEG
-341 TISNLK
+341 TITNLK
-347 DLNLAQKFANGWN
+347 NLNLAKKAGNWT
-360 SIKIGALDDNDDD
+360 SILIGALENDGDDK
-373 DTNYIIRAY
+373 NYIIKAQPR
-382 HDTNNNTGHVSL
+382 DGESLGKVSL
-394 LSDSIAQFHSYG
+394 LGDDIVSLSGYASKDNYMPYPNRRKASSDRVVIL
-406 SDVYNIDGDNVADND
+406 NN
-421 DRIVFVD
+421 
-428 GGWKRLGTTNADELV
+428 GWKTDENLQPID
-443 EEPKYYNKPYFP
+443 EPQYNSEPSFP
-455 MRIGSNVKAD
+455 MRVGANAKYQGI
-465 GLLAAGQ
+465 LAAGQ
-472 IDTQKIRAASLSV
+472 LDTQKIRAASLSV
-485 GSHNIDDTEKWLNV
+485 GSEKIDDENKWMTVDKDGILITKNSTDTDGNTKSGTRINV
-499 DTYGITIKDVDRH
+499 NKDQISLRVDATPQSIINERGIESTGHAGQIVMNNTGTVYESDGSERTVNAAITI
-512 YDGEDYVST
+512 
-521 GTYGSFNN
+521 
-529 NGILLRVSD
+529 
-538 DKGDTRG
+538 
-545 ITDEDKGTLG
+545 
-555 TSGGRDT
+555 TSPT
-562 SEHEIQFNLRT
+562 
-573 NKEFAGGT
+573 
-581 TLSNV
+581 
-586 AELFA
+586 
-591 DNTDIRGKKI
+591 TDIRGTEDLT
-601 ARISGQGTIIQAKSK
+601 ISGKGTIVQAMSENSKSSA
-616 IRDWKDD
+616 D
-623 YDSSWEDETQDF
+623 TF
-635 KDTVGPNTLLLRNDD
+635 KNTVPDNTLLLRNDG
-650 MQIRIHTV
+650 MQIKMQTSNDTYYDPTLDKHTKPT
-658 GHDSSR
+658 
-664 DNYAAVETVFEPRG
+664 ETVFSPRNN
-678 ISQDYTGQLSRTVF
+678 STPASTRTSFRDMHVDLRNSNF
-692 KNQSVNISNGN
+692 KIVSDKNENI
-703 FRIARTQGGRS
+703 
-714 FDSVFS
+714 FS
-720 VRGNDY
+720 VRGNNYEEKFLDNANH
-726 DDVEDLFDQK
+726 DLFTRNLPNK
-736 FNDCFVRRDSGSNS
+736 SNIG
-750 NKNINLEKK
+750 KNIANN
-759 YWEPGGYDVA
+759 YDIALHGNIVVA
-769 MHGDI
+769 PQ
-774 VITPLYSQAPTANV
+774 TPNDVSAFDADSYYASV
-788 SIGKFNKM
+788 SIGTLNKK
-796 AGINILTRK
+796 AGVNILNK
-805 YMNEETIKP
+805 SYKFDE
-814 DNNYSADNNDSANYD
+814 
-829 RKRNTFGNII
+829 NTGLTEGKIYGKTDDHYNIV
-839 MIDQGATDS
+839 MIDQGINDS
-848 DNNNRDHGSNT
+848 PYLDGFNRNNNIDKI
-859 DYRVDPG
+859 VDPG

-874 VEVHGEKDIPSAT
+874 VEVHGE
-887 THSTKNAYEGNG
+887 NAVPPNSYNDAYQGKG
-899 VIVAS
+899 VLVAS
-904 RLVANNPTSGS
+904 RLVANNPIQAHSKKTE
-915 YGATAPQLVTSN
+915 N
-927 YKLNNEEEKNY
+927 D
-938 NITVSRN
+938 
-945 NGTTTSNVET
+945 TTTET
-955 EINRYDTYMVN
+955 PEHGSHITQFVNSSDFGNGPNRYDTYMVN

-1002 NTISEQYNKEHTGE
+1002 NTISEQYNEDHTGE

-1021 FNGYVKIVDDK
+1021 FNGYIKIVDDK
-1032 TTSLPEGGGS
+1032 TTSLPDGNGS

-1065 GTVPAPQC
+1065 GAVPAPQC

-1147 AKTNVA
+1147 AKANVA

-1233 KLNGEYVQGWAAII
+1233 KLDGKYVQGWAAII

-1291 TNMYKRYNSN
+1291 TNMYKKYIGN
-1301 YSDYVDRQDYMKTM
+1301 YGDYVDRQDYMKTM
-1315 TGVPDSPQKTDSSY
+1315 TGVPDDHSKTDSNY
-1329 TKRLNDPNMKYNEV
+1329 TKRLNDPNMKYDEV